1 MKNYV
6 VLEQLT
12 IAHTY
17 GSRGLSFVK
26 GEGVFLFDQRGKKFL
41 DLGSNYGVNILG
53 YNHPTWTKAIQSQ
66 ITRLVNL
73 HSSFANDIRA
83 EVGLRLRKLAK
94 NRLGK
99 EYKIIFASSGSEAVD
114 NAVKIGLFLS
124 QKKKILCFTKA
135 YHGKTFLSLA
145 LTDNEKYKKG
155 IPAVLDNLIVR
166 GEFNNI
172 KDLENKF
179 NQNIAIVVVE
189 LIQGDGGIRVG
200 DFSFIKRLSEL
211 AEENNTILIVDEI
224 QTGVGRTGRFF
235 ASEHYNLAPDILL
248 LGKGIAGGIP
258 ASVMLVGKHLADK
271 LYKGIQTSTFAGN
284 PLAAAGICAVLDIID
299 DPLLHRIEAV
309 GDWFLQKLKN
319 LDSKNIVDIRGK
331 GLMIGVQV
339 VENMGD
345 EILKNLQKSGVIAL
359 PASSD
364 VVRFLPPLILE
375 KPILENYWQHI
386 EKSFC

>member
-1 MKNYV
+1 MKNYL

-17 GSRGLSFVK
+17 GFRGLSFVK

-73 HSSFANDIRA
+73 HSSFANDVRA

-155 IPAVLDNLIVR
+155 IPTVLDNLIVR

-189 LIQGDGGIRVG
+189 LIQGDGGVRVG

-271 LYKGIQTSTFAGN
+271 LYKGIQTSTFGGN
-284 PLAAAGICAVLDIID
+284 PLAVAGICAVLDIID
-299 DPLLHRIEAV
+299 DSLLHRIEAV

-345 EILKNLQKSGVIAL
+345 EILKNLQKNGVIAL